1 MLREQRKYS
10 FCARISELSSLIRV
24 SSLLA
29 ALSSTVALLSLCC
42 FQGCARP
49 VSVTFDQ
56 VPQDDLGGVDTNGL
70 FSGQVTGFR
79 DGDHMML
86 FAFND
91 HWWVQPDVGKQMTPI
106 GKDGRWSAQIHLGHK
121 YAAALVR
128 GAYAVAA
135 SRDQLPAP
143 GGAVLSIATV
153 DGRPTLINHVDHASR
168 TLFFSGQE
176 WDNTFH
182 VSYYGGKPHYYL
194 PQNSFVDTSGR
205 LHLKIAR
212 LGDQWTCA
220 EVVVARSLGYG
231 TYRMTIEN
239 PKHMEPAAEF
249 SFFTM
254 DVHAPTE
261 SYREMDFHVT
271 RWGDPLSKNAEYV
284 VQPYYLA
291 ANVHSFE
298 LPSGQATAVLQWA
311 PGSAHFQTSAAGAK
325 VAEWSFKAGIP
336 SSSDTRVYLNLCPFG
351 YPKQSLKN
359 EVEFVVSN
367 FEYLP

>member
-1 MLREQRKYS
+1 MPQAQSKRS
-10 FCARISELSSLIRV
+10 FCVGLSEVSSLIRIY
-24 SSLLA
+24 SLHTALA
-29 ALSSTVALLSLCC
+29 SVVALLSLG
-42 FQGCARP
+42 FSQGCARP
-49 VSVTFDQ
+49 ISLTFDQ
-56 VPQDDLGGVDTNGL
+56 IPQDDLGGVDTTGVL
-70 FSGQVTGFR
+70 SGHVTGFR
-79 DGDHMML
+79 NGDHMML

-91 HWWVQPDVGKQMTPI
+91 HWWVQPEVGNQSTPI
-106 GKDGRWSAQIHLGHK
+106 GKDGHWSAQIHLGHR

-135 SRDQLPAP
+135 SQDKLPAP
-143 GGAVLSIATV
+143 GGAVLSVATV
-153 DGRPTLINHVDHASR
+153 DGRPTLIDHVDHAAR
-168 TLFFSGQE
+168 TLYFSGQE
-176 WDNTFH
+176 WEDTFH

-194 PQNSFVDTSGR
+194 PQNSFVDASGQ

-212 LGDQWTCA
+212 VGDQWTCA
-220 EVVVARSLGYG
+220 EVIVARSLGYG
-231 TYRMTIEN
+231 TYRMTFQN
-239 PKHMEPAAEF
+239 PKLMEPAAEF

-254 DVHAPTE
+254 DVHALTE

-271 RWGDPLSKNAEYV
+271 RWGDPMSKNAEYV

-298 LPSGQATAVLQWA
+298 LPSGQSTAVLQWA

-325 VAEWSFKAGIP
+325 VAEWSFKAGVP
-336 SSSDTRVYLNLCPFG
+336 SSSEGRMYLNLCPFG

-359 EVEFVVSN
+359 EVEFIVSK